1 MIKVIF
7 RMVYTLAL
15 ITLISCG
22 AEDSSGSSSAEF
34 KIQPGDVQKFSTT
47 IEGKTSFNVNFNSP
61 TPTSGDFAII
71 ISNVNSTGN
80 VGITF
85 GTDPKTNRS
94 FKVYIY
100 YPGVIENGNKSGSA
114 TVIKNGIK
122 YSGTFSNVSF
132 TYSDLDPVTN
142 CYTISIDDMTIVSET
157 LESKTLQFNS
167 DLIAYL
173 VQ

>member
-47 IEGKTSFNVNFNSP
+47 IEGKTSFYVKFNS
-61 TPTSGDFAII
+61 TPISGDFAII

-100 YPGVIENGNKSGSA
+100 YSGAMTSGNYSGTATVIENG
-114 TVIKNGIK
+114 VK
-122 YSGTFSNVSF
+122 YSGTFSGVNF
-132 TYSDLDPVTN
+132 AYSGPDANN
-142 CYTISIDDMTIVSET
+142 CYTLSIGDITI
-157 LESKTLQFNS
+157 ESKTLHINS
-167 DLIAYL
+167 LVAYL
-173 VQ
+173 IQ

>member
-7 RMVYTLAL
+7 RMVGTVAL

-22 AEDSSGSSSAEF
+22 AEESSDSSSAEF
-34 KIQPGDVQKFSTT
+34 KIQPGDVQKFSPT
-47 IEGKTSFNVNFNSP
+47 IEERNTSFNVDFNSTNYNP
-61 TPTSGDFAII
+61 TTSDDFAII

-100 YPGVIENGNKSGSA
+100 YPGDMQSGNYYGSA
-114 TVIKNGIK
+114 TVIENGVK
-122 YSGTFSNVSF
+122 YSGTFSNVDF
-132 TYSDLDPVTN
+132 LYSGPDANN
-142 CYTISIDDMTIVSET
+142 CYTLSIIGNIPIGSN
-157 LESKTLQFNS
+157 TLQFNS
-167 DLIAYL
+167 PLIAYL
-173 VQ
+173 IQ

>member
-7 RMVYTLAL
+7 RMIGTVAL

-34 KIQPGDVQKFSTT
+34 KIQPGSVQKFSTT
-47 IEGKTSFNVNFNSP
+47 IERKGTSFNVDFNTTNYNPP
-61 TPTSGDFAII
+61 TPDDFAII

-80 VGITF
+80 LGITF

-100 YPGVIENGNKSGSA
+100 YSGDMTSGNKSGTATVIENG
-114 TVIKNGIK
+114 VK
-122 YSGTFSNVSF
+122 YSGTFSNISF
-132 TYSDLDPVTN
+132 NYSVPDANN
-142 CYTISIDDMTIVSET
+142 CYTLSIGDITI
-157 LESKTLQFNS
+157 ESKTLHINS
-167 DLIAYL
+167 LVAYL
-173 VQ
+173 IQ

>member
-7 RMVYTLAL
+7 RMVCTLAL

-47 IEGKTSFNVNFNSP
+47 IEGKTSFDVKFNS
-61 TPTSGDFAII
+61 TPISGDFAII

-85 GTDPKTNRS
+85 GTDPKTNRR

-100 YPGVIENGNKSGSA
+100 YKGDRISGTYNGSA
-114 TVIKNGIK
+114 TVIENGIK
-122 YSGTFSNVSF
+122 YSGTFSNVDF
-132 TYSDLDPVTN
+132 LYSGPDANN
-142 CYTISIDDMTIVSET
+142 CYTISIIGNITVESKT
-157 LESKTLQFNS
+157 ESKTLQFNS

>member
-7 RMVYTLAL
+7 RMVCTLAL

-47 IEGKTSFNVNFNSP
+47 IEGRTSFDVNFNS
-61 TPTSGDFAII
+61 TQISGDFAII

-100 YPGVIENGNKSGSA
+100 YPGVIGDGNKSGSV
-114 TVIKNGIK
+114 TVIENGKK
-122 YSGTFSNVSF
+122 YSDDFSNVNF
-132 TYSDLDPVTN
+132 NYSGPDANN
-142 CYTISIDDMTIVSET
+142 CYTISIGDITI
-157 LESKTLQFNS
+157 ESTNTLQFNS
-167 DLIAYL
+167 LKAYL

>member
-34 KIQPGDVQKFSTT
+34 KIQPGDVQIFSTT

-100 YPGVIENGNKSGSA
+100 YPGDMTDGTKSGSV
-114 TVIKNGIK
+114 TVIEDGKK
-122 YSGTFSNVSF
+122 YSGYFSDVYF
-132 TYSDLDPVTN
+132 DYSDPDANN
-142 CYTISIDDMTIVSET
+142 CYTISIGNITI
-157 LESKTLQFNS
+157 ESKILQFNS
-167 DLIAYL
+167 LKAYL
-173 VQ
+173 IQ

>member
-7 RMVYTLAL
+7 RMVWTLAL

-47 IEGKTSFNVNFNSP
+47 IEGRNTSFDVKFNTESYNP
-61 TPTSGDFAII
+61 PTSDDFAII

-100 YPGVIENGNKSGSA
+100 YEGGIQSGTKSGSVTVIENGK
-114 TVIKNGIK
+114 K
-122 YSGTFSNVSF
+122 YSDDFSNVSF
-132 TYSDLDPVTN
+132 TYSGPDPDTN
-142 CYTISIDDMTIVSET
+142 CYTLTIGDITIGSNT
-157 LESKTLQFNS
+157 LHFNS
-167 DLIAYL
+167 PLIAYL
-173 VQ
+173 IQ

>member
-47 IEGKTSFNVNFNSP
+47 IEGKTSFDVKFNS
-61 TPTSGDFAII
+61 TPISGDFAII
-71 ISNVNSTGN
+71 VSNVNSTGN

-85 GTDPKTNRS
+85 GTDPKTNRR

-100 YPGVIENGNKSGSA
+100 YEGDRTNGTKSGSA
-114 TVIKNGIK
+114 TVIENGIK
-122 YSGTFSNVSF
+122 YSGTFSNVDF
-132 TYSDLDPVTN
+132 LYSGPDANN
-142 CYTISIDDMTIVSET
+142 CYTISIIGNITVESKT
-157 LESKTLQFNS
+157 ESKTLQFNS

>member
-47 IEGKTSFNVNFNSP
+47 IEGKTSFDVKFNS
-61 TPTSGDFAII
+61 TPISGDFAII
-71 ISNVNSTGN
+71 VSNVNSTGN

-100 YPGVIENGNKSGSA
+100 YEGGIQSGTKSGSVTVIENGK
-114 TVIKNGIK
+114 K
-122 YSGTFSNVSF
+122 YSDDFSNVSF
-132 TYSDLDPVTN
+132 TYSGPDPDTN
-142 CYTISIDDMTIVSET
+142 CYTLTIGDITIGSNT
-157 LESKTLQFNS
+157 LHFNS
-167 DLIAYL
+167 PLIAYL
-173 VQ
+173 IQ

>member
-22 AEDSSGSSSAEF
+22 AEESSDSSSAEF
-34 KIQPGDVQKFSTT
+34 KIQPGDVQKFSPT
-47 IEGKTSFNVNFNSP
+47 IEGRNTSFNVDFNSTNYNP
-61 TPTSGDFAII
+61 TTSDDFAII

-100 YPGVIENGNKSGSA
+100 YSGAMTSGNYSGTATVIENG
-114 TVIKNGIK
+114 VK
-122 YSGTFSNVSF
+122 YSGTFSGVNF
-132 TYSDLDPVTN
+132 AYSGPDANN
-142 CYTISIDDMTIVSET
+142 CYTLSIGDITI
-157 LESKTLQFNS
+157 ESKTLHINS
-167 DLIAYL
+167 LVAYL
-173 VQ
+173 IQ

>member
-7 RMVYTLAL
+7 RMVCTLAL

-47 IEGKTSFNVNFNSP
+47 IEGKTSFDVKFNS
-61 TPTSGDFAII
+61 TPISGDFAII

-85 GTDPKTNRS
+85 GTDPKTNRR

-100 YPGVIENGNKSGSA
+100 YKGDRISGTYNGSA
-114 TVIKNGIK
+114 TVIENGIK
-122 YSGTFSNVSF
+122 YSGTFSNVDF
-132 TYSDLDPVTN
+132 LYSGPDANN
-142 CYTISIDDMTIVSET
+142 CYTISIGDITI
-157 LESKTLQFNS
+157 ESTNTLQFNS
-167 DLIAYL
+167 LKAYL